1 MLSAPDRSQA
11 ESPAWRAS
19 AFVRAPHGTRTLPP
33 NDYLKPSVGSRAWA
47 WSRFVLS
54 AAGVSLALHFA
65 LREPWAGVVLALVV
79 VGFGVPQFRARQ
91 RLRQLLSSGNLS
103 AILDV
108 WNDAIETLPHHR
120 TVGPLIRAT
129 ALAAHGLTDR
139 ARGVLERAERGLAW
153 DNALEHR
160 LFVETLLDAFE
171 GRRTQALDKARA
183 LRTLPLP
190 ASPWAKSRASVLRSA
205 AGALARAFAHCPE
218 KDDAARLAAA
228 AKHHPLVH
236 WAMRYALAVVHID
249 QGRRDEAL
257 ALISTAP
264 AWPEGS
270 AFNAFQAEI
279 VEKTSRSFRRH

>member
-1 MLSAPDRSQA
+1 M
-11 ESPAWRAS
+11 
-19 AFVRAPHGTRTLPP
+19 
-33 NDYLKPSVGSRAWA
+33 GSRAWA
-47 WSRFVLS
+47 LTRFVAS
-54 AAGVSLALHFA
+54 AAGVSMALQFALHVPWLGVALALA
-65 LREPWAGVVLALVV
+65 LL
-79 VGFGVPQFRARQ
+79 GFGLPQLRARQ
-91 RLRQLLSSGNLS
+91 RLRELLSSGDLR
-103 AILDV
+103 AILEL
-108 WNDAIETLPHHR
+108 WNEAIETLPHHR

-160 LFVETLLDAFE
+160 LFLETLLDAFE
-171 GRRTQALDKARA
+171 GRRVQALDKARA
-183 LRTLPLP
+183 LRALPLP
-190 ASPWAKSRASVLRSA
+190 ASPWAKSRASVLRGS

-218 KDDAARLAAA
+218 RDDAERLRIA

-257 ALISTAP
+257 ALVSTAP

-279 VEKTSRSFRRH
+279 VEQGLRRT

>member
-1 MLSAPDRSQA
+1 M
-11 ESPAWRAS
+11 
-19 AFVRAPHGTRTLPP
+19 
-33 NDYLKPSVGSRAWA
+33 GSRAWA
-47 WSRFVLS
+47 LTRFVLS
-54 AAGVSLALHFA
+54 AAVVSLGLQLAWQ
-65 LREPWAGVVLALVV
+65 EPWLGVALAVALL
-79 VGFGVPQFRARQ
+79 GFGLPQLRARQ
-91 RLRQLLSSGNLS
+91 RLRELLSSGDLR
-103 AILDV
+103 AILDL

-160 LFVETLLDAFE
+160 LFLETLLDAFE
-171 GRRTQALDKARA
+171 GRRSQALDKARA
-183 LRTLPLP
+183 LRVLPLP
-190 ASPWAKSRASVLRSA
+190 ASPWAKSRASVLRGA

-218 KDDAARLAAA
+218 KDDAERLRLA

-257 ALISTAP
+257 ALVSAAP
-264 AWPEGS
+264 SWPEGS
-270 AFNAFQAEI
+270 AFKAFQAEI
-279 VEKTSRSFRRH
+279 LEHGVRRR

>member
-1 MLSAPDRSQA
+1 VP
-11 ESPAWRAS
+11 
-19 AFVRAPHGTRTLPP
+19 PH
-33 NDYLKPSVGSRAWA
+33 DYLKPSVGSRAWA

-54 AAGVSLALHFA
+54 AAAVSLALHFA
-65 LREPWAGVVLALVV
+65 LQEPWVGAVFALLVL
-79 VGFGVPQFRARQ
+79 GFGLPQLRARQ
-91 RLRQLLSSGNLS
+91 RLRELLSSGDLR

-108 WNDAIETLPHHR
+108 WNDAIDTLPHHR

-139 ARGVLERAERGLAW
+139 ARGVMERAERGLAW
-153 DNALEHR
+153 ENAIEHR
-160 LFVETLLDAFE
+160 LFLETLLDAFE
-171 GRRTQALDKARA
+171 GRKNQALDKARA
-183 LRTLPLP
+183 LRALPLP

-218 KDDAARLAAA
+218 KDDVDRLLAA

-249 QGRRDEAL
+249 QGRRDAALELVEA
-257 ALISTAP
+257 AP
-264 AWPEGS
+264 EWPEGS

-279 VEKTSRSFRRH
+279 LERSAASRRR

>member
-1 MLSAPDRSQA
+1 MP
-11 ESPAWRAS
+11 
-19 AFVRAPHGTRTLPP
+19 PH
-33 NDYLKPSVGSRAWA
+33 DYLKPSAGSRAWA
-47 WSRFVLS
+47 YTRFVLS
-54 AAGVSLALHFA
+54 AAGVSLALHLA
-65 LREPWAGVVLALVV
+65 LRQPWVGVVLVFTGVA
-79 VGFGVPQFRARQ
+79 FGVPQFRARQ
-91 RLRQLLSSGNLS
+91 RLRQLLSSGDLR
-103 AILDV
+103 AILEV

-153 DNALEHR
+153 ENALEHR
-160 LFVETLLDAFE
+160 LFVETLLDSFE
-171 GRRTQALDKARA
+171 GRKNQALEKARA
-183 LRTLPLP
+183 LRALPLP

-218 KDDAARLAAA
+218 KDDAARLSAA

-257 ALISTAP
+257 ELVSSAP
-264 AWPEGS
+264 EWPEGS

-279 VEKTSRSFRRH
+279 VERGGTRRG

>member
-1 MLSAPDRSQA
+1 MP
-11 ESPAWRAS
+11 
-19 AFVRAPHGTRTLPP
+19 PH
-33 NDYLKPSVGSRAWA
+33 DYLRPSAGSRAWA
-47 WSRFVLS
+47 LGRFVLS
-54 AAGVSLALHFA
+54 AAAVSLALHVA
-65 LREPWAGVVLALVV
+65 LRQPWLGAALGALL
-79 VGFGVPQFRARQ
+79 VGFGVPQLRARQ
-91 RLRQLLSSGNLS
+91 RLRQLLSSGDLR

-108 WNDAIETLPHHR
+108 WNDAIDTLPHHR
-120 TVGPLIRAT
+120 TIGPLIRAT

-139 ARGVLERAERGLAW
+139 ARGVMERAERGLAW
-153 DNALEHR
+153 ENAIEHR
-160 LFVETLLDAFE
+160 LFLETLLDAFE

-183 LRTLPLP
+183 LRALPLP

-218 KDDAARLAAA
+218 VDDAARLRTA

-249 QGRRDEAL
+249 QGRRAEAREL
-257 ALISTAP
+257 VATAP

-279 VEKTSRSFRRH
+279 LEYSSNKPGPGSRQAAGSRLQASGAPPSG

>member
-1 MLSAPDRSQA
+1 MHV
-11 ESPAWRAS
+11 SPETPAALKT
-19 AFVRAPHGTRTLPP
+19 VPPH
-33 NDYLKPSVGSRAWA
+33 DYLKPSAGSRAWA

-65 LREPWAGVVLALVV
+65 LSSPWLGVALALVLLAV
-79 VGFGVPQFRARQ
+79 GVPQLRARQ
-91 RLRQLLSSGNLS
+91 RLRQLLSSGDLR

-139 ARGVLERAERGLAW
+139 ARGVMERAERGLAW
-153 DNALEHR
+153 ENAIEHR
-160 LFVETLLDAFE
+160 LFLETLLDAFE
-171 GRRTQALDKARA
+171 GRRNQALEKAKA
-183 LRTLPLP
+183 LRALPLP

-218 KDDAARLAAA
+218 KDDVDRLLTAS
-228 AKHHPLVH
+228 KHHPLVH

-257 ALISTAP
+257 DLVAAAP
-264 AWPEGS
+264 EWPEGS

-279 VEKTSRSFRRH
+279 LARGTPRRR

>member
-1 MLSAPDRSQA
+1 MP
-11 ESPAWRAS
+11 
-19 AFVRAPHGTRTLPP
+19 PH
-33 NDYLKPSVGSRAWA
+33 DYLKPSAGSRAWA
-47 WSRFVLS
+47 WGRFVLS
-54 AAGVSLALHFA
+54 ALAVSLALHLA
-65 LREPWAGVVLALVV
+65 LREPWAGVVLAVIALA
-79 VGFGVPQFRARQ
+79 FGVPQFRARQ

-153 DNALEHR
+153 ENAIEHR

-171 GRRTQALDKARA
+171 GRRAQALEKARA
-183 LRTLPLP
+183 LRALPLP

-218 KDDAARLAAA
+218 HGDAARLLAAG
-228 AKHHPLVH
+228 KHHPLVH
-236 WAMRYALAVVHID
+236 WAMRYALAVVHVD

-264 AWPEGS
+264 EWPEGS
-270 AFNAFQAEI
+270 AFNAFQAEL
-279 VEKTSRSFRRH
+279 VERTARNSRRH

>member
-1 MLSAPDRSQA
+1 M
-11 ESPAWRAS
+11 
-19 AFVRAPHGTRTLPP
+19 GT
-33 NDYLKPSVGSRAWA
+33 RAWA
-47 WSRFVLS
+47 LTRFVAS

-65 LREPWAGVVLALVV
+65 LQEPWLGVILAFALL
-79 VGFGVPQFRARQ
+79 GFGLPQLRARQ
-91 RLRQLLSSGNLS
+91 RLRELLSSGDLRS
-103 AILDV
+103 ILEL
-108 WNDAIETLPHHR
+108 WNEAIETLPHHR

-160 LFVETLLDAFE
+160 LFLETLLDAFE
-171 GRRTQALDKARA
+171 GRRAQALDKARA
-183 LRTLPLP
+183 LRALPLP
-190 ASPWAKSRASVLRSA
+190 ASPWAKSRASVLRGA

-218 KDDAARLAAA
+218 KDDAERLRLA

-236 WAMRYALAVVHID
+236 WAMRYALAVVHLD

-257 ALISTAP
+257 ALVSAAP

-279 VEKTSRSFRRH
+279 VEHGLRRS

>member
-1 MLSAPDRSQA
+1 M
-11 ESPAWRAS
+11 
-19 AFVRAPHGTRTLPP
+19 
-33 NDYLKPSVGSRAWA
+33 GSRAWA
-47 WSRFVLS
+47 LTRFVSS

-65 LREPWAGVVLALVV
+65 LREPWLGVGLALALL
-79 VGFGVPQFRARQ
+79 GFGLPQLRARQ
-91 RLRQLLSSGNLS
+91 RLRDLLSSGDLRS
-103 AILDV
+103 ILEL
-108 WNDAIETLPHHR
+108 WNEAIETLPHHR

-139 ARGVLERAERGLAW
+139 ARGVLARAERGLAW

-160 LFVETLLDAFE
+160 LFLETLLDAFE
-171 GRRTQALDKARA
+171 GRRVQALDKARA
-183 LRTLPLP
+183 LRALPLP
-190 ASPWAKSRASVLRSA
+190 ASPWAKSRASVLRGA

-218 KDDAARLAAA
+218 KDDAERLRVA

-257 ALISTAP
+257 ALVSTAP

-279 VEKTSRSFRRH
+279 VEHGLRR

>member
-1 MLSAPDRSQA
+1 
-11 ESPAWRAS
+11 
-19 AFVRAPHGTRTLPP
+19 V
-33 NDYLKPSVGSRAWA
+33 WA
-47 WSRFVLS
+47 LGRFVLS
-54 AAGVSLALHFA
+54 AAAVSLALHVA
-65 LREPWAGVVLALVV
+65 LREPWLGAALGALLI
-79 VGFGVPQFRARQ
+79 GFGVPQLRARQ
-91 RLRQLLSSGNLS
+91 RLRQLLSSGDLR

-108 WNDAIETLPHHR
+108 WNDAIDTLPHHR
-120 TVGPLIRAT
+120 TIGPLIRAT

-139 ARGVLERAERGLAW
+139 ARGVMERAERGLAW
-153 DNALEHR
+153 ENAIEHR
-160 LFVETLLDAFE
+160 LFLETLLDAFE

-183 LRTLPLP
+183 LRALPLP

-218 KDDAARLAAA
+218 VDDAARLRTA

-249 QGRRDEAL
+249 QGRRAEAREL
-257 ALISTAP
+257 VAAAP

-279 VEKTSRSFRRH
+279 LEQASSKHAATRQSAGSRLQASGAPPSGPC

>member
-1 MLSAPDRSQA
+1 
-11 ESPAWRAS
+11 
-19 AFVRAPHGTRTLPP
+19 LPP
-33 NDYLKPSVGSRAWA
+33 NDYLKPSAGSRAWA

-54 AAGVSLALHFA
+54 ALGVSLALHLA
-65 LREPWAGVVLALVV
+65 LRQPWAGAVLLFGAVA
-79 VGFGVPQFRARQ
+79 FGVPQFRARQ

-129 ALAAHGLTDR
+129 AFAAHGLTDR
-139 ARGVLERAERGLAW
+139 ARGVLERAERGRAW
-153 DNALEHR
+153 ENAIEHR

-183 LRTLPLP
+183 LRALPLP

-218 KDDAARLAAA
+218 QGDPARLRAAG
-228 AKHHPLVH
+228 KHHPLVH

-249 QGRRDEAL
+249 QGRRDEAF
-257 ALISTAP
+257 ALISAAP
-264 AWPEGS
+264 EWPEGS
-270 AFNAFQAEI
+270 AFNAFQQEL
-279 VEKTSRSFRRH
+279 VERTSSRGSRHP